1 MTSQRRAYGVIG
13 YAAQKSQNVNHPNTS
28 ANSQRYR
35 RGSKK
40 ASSVVKYTTMSRR
53 NTKRGKVV
61 TPADANPWPHEQK
74 VAKILA
80 LAGHYVEFIPETN
93 LKTPDIYLD
102 DTIYEIKSPITNN
115 PKKIIR
121 NVKRALEKSPNVIID
136 SSRIKR
142 LNDDAVQR
150 TLRNK
155 VKDLPGLK
163 NLLFVNKRGQIIDII
178 ALV

>member
-1 MTSQRRAYGVIG
+1 M
-13 YAAQKSQNVNHPNTS
+13 KSKNI
-28 ANSQRYR
+28 
-35 RGSKK
+35 
-40 ASSVVKYTTMSRR
+40 
-53 NTKRGKVV
+53 KRGRVV

-102 DTIYEIKSPITNN
+102 NTIYEIKSPITDN

-136 SSRIKR
+136 SSRVKGLSDEAI
-142 LNDDAVQR
+142 QR
-150 TLRNK
+150 TLKNK
-155 VKDLPGLK
+155 AKDLLRLR
-163 NLLFVNKRGQIIDII
+163 NLLFINKRGQIIDII
-178 ALV
+178 ALI

>member
-1 MTSQRRAYGVIG
+1 MNK
-13 YAAQKSQNVNHPNTS
+13 KSI
-28 ANSQRYR
+28 
-35 RGSKK
+35 
-40 ASSVVKYTTMSRR
+40 
-53 NTKRGKVV
+53 KRGRVV

-80 LAGHYVEFIPETN
+80 LSGHYVEFIPKAN

-102 DTIYEIKSPITNN
+102 NTIYEIKSPITNN

-121 NVKRALEKSPNVIID
+121 NVKRALEKCPNVIVD
-136 SSRIKR
+136 SSRVKGSSDKAI
-142 LNDDAVQR
+142 QR
-150 TLRNK
+150 TLKNK

-163 NLLFVNKRGQIIDII
+163 SLLFINKRGQIVDII

>member
-1 MTSQRRAYGVIG
+1 M
-13 YAAQKSQNVNHPNTS
+13 KSK
-28 ANSQRYR
+28 NS
-35 RGSKK
+35 
-40 ASSVVKYTTMSRR
+40 
-53 NTKRGKVV
+53 KRGRVV

-74 VAKILA
+74 VAKVLA

-102 DTIYEIKSPITNN
+102 NTIYEIKSPITNN

-136 SSRIKR
+136 SSRVKGLR
-142 LNDDAVQR
+142 DDAIQR
-150 TLRNK
+150 ALKNK

-163 NLLFVNKRGQIIDII
+163 SLLFINKRGQIIDII
-178 ALV
+178 ALI